1 MTSWNVPA
9 SPLILFP
16 GTGQDEYLAIIPDNH
31 DDYGQYRIYIQ
42 SEAGDCAGLD
52 SMDLTFYEQPAPAV
66 AGDSIV
72 LWLAEDVQLNAD
84 PPTAGMGTWTL
95 TDGGGSIADLNDPR
109 TLVNNLDFGPNE
121 FTWTIRNGED
131 EGLCITSSDIVI
143 VRRNEV
149 KTYSGFSP
157 NGDMENEYFIMQG
170 LVYADEF
177 SISFFNALGNTVRTI
192 NNRNVDQLEVDEGLV
207 NNGLGEDEMVVWDG
221 RAENGNYVPS
231 GTYYYVITFGKD
243 AIDITYKGYVVVV
256 RE

>member
-9 SPLILFP
+9 SPLFLSP

-52 SMDLTFYEQPAPAV
+52 SMDLTFYEQPALAV

-72 LWLAEDVQLNAD
+72 LWLTNSVRLDAD
-84 PPTAGMGTWTL
+84 PPTAGVGTWTL
-95 TDGGGSIADLNDPR
+95 TDGGGSIADPNAYN
-109 TLVNNLDFGPNE
+109 TNITNLDFGLNE

-131 EGLCITSSDIVI
+131 EGTCITSSDVVV

-149 KTYSGFSP
+149 LTYEGFSP
-157 NGDMENEYFIMQG
+157 NGDPDNEYFIMQG

-177 SISFFNALGNTVRTI
+177 SISFFNSLGNTVRTI
-192 NNRNVDQLEVDEGLV
+192 NNRNVDRLVVDESLI
-207 NNGLGEDEMVVWDG
+207 NNGLREDEMVVWDG

-231 GTYYYVITFGKD
+231 GTYYFVITFGKD
-243 AIDITYKGYVVVV
+243 AVNITYKGYVVVV